1 MNVPKLWLKVCFTLL
16 LAGQIHANID
26 RKEFFCGKKLVKT
39 LTELCA
45 IYNYPTLP
53 RRRFRRQIV
62 DECCRS
68 QCSRRYLVQY
78 YCMEAHSSIAH
89 LLKAKP
95 EPEKPPERPVEA
107 PKETPVGTTPSHIS
121 PNHGHC
127 KCRKRRAKRINKS
140 KRMQGQRNFIH
151 NPVPPANIG
160 HVERSQ
166 TPFYIWK
173 FSRVY

>member
-1 MNVPKLWLKVCFTLL
+1 MKRHLTPPGWLTMNVPKLWLKVCFTLL

-107 PKETPVGTTPSHIS
+107 PKETP
-121 PNHGHC
+121 
-127 KCRKRRAKRINKS
+127 RINKS

>member
-1 MNVPKLWLKVCFTLL
+1 MNVPKVGLKIFFILILVD
-16 LAGQIHANID
+16 QIYSNID

-95 EPEKPPERPVEA
+95 EPEKLPEKPIEV
-107 PKETPVGTTPSHIS
+107 PKEIP
-121 PNHGHC
+121 
-127 KCRKRRAKRINKS
+127 RINKS